1 MQYFSAGYRPG
12 DPRIRPAAEG
22 RDAEQGPLPAEVDV
36 LIVGSGP
43 AGLLLAAQ
51 LSEFPEI
58 VTRVVEKAPG
68 PLQVG
73 RADGVNCR
81 TVEMF
86 EAFGLAEKMIE
97 EAYWVNETHFWGAD
111 PQDNSRITRL
121 GRVQDVRDLL
131 SEFPHVIVNQARLLD
146 FLLGHMAG
154 SPSRLKVDYGLEA
167 LRADVPEAPDE
178 PVTVTLRRGGAVEDG
193 GDGGEEEVTVRAKY
207 VVGCDGAHSVIRQAI
222 GRRME
227 RQGEDKAWGVM
238 DLLAVTDFPD
248 IRYKCTIQ
256 AGNGRSILL
265 IPREGGH
272 LFRLYVDVGE
282 IVPDVRLTADDVLD
296 QARSVL
302 APYTLDVKETVW
314 FSVYRVGHGVTDK
327 FDDVDLD
334 SDTADV
340 ATRTPRVFLAGDACH
355 THTAKAGQGMNVSMA
370 DTYNLGWK
378 LAAVLRGRS
387 PASLLHTYDHERHG
401 IAEDLIATD
410 KRWSKAIGSAQVDPS
425 NPRAALIGLAEVQR
439 QFVTNLDFTAG
450 LATRYAPGPLTGDDT
465 YLHLADGYEP
475 GRRFHSAEVI
485 RLSDAKRVH
494 LGHVHRADARWRL
507 YAFADAVDPRNPAS
521 RLNTLLDFLA
531 GANSPVAKYTP
542 EGEHADAVFD
552 VRAILQ
558 QSHQE
563 LDWVE
568 MHDFLKPTT
577 GPLGLV
583 DYEKV
588 FCPLPDEDRDVFDLR
603 RIDRGSGAL
612 VVVRPDQYVALT
624 LPLDG
629 YDELDAFFARF
640 MTAGDPA

>member
-1 MQYFSAGYRPG
+1 MQYFTEGYRPG
-12 DPRIRPAAEG
+12 DPRVRAAAEG
-22 RDAEQGPLPAEVDV
+22 RGDEQGPLPPEVDV

-51 LSEFPEI
+51 LSQFPEI
-58 VTRVVEKAPG
+58 VTRVVEKADG
-68 PLQVG
+68 PLRVG
-73 RADGVNCR
+73 RADGVASR

-86 EAFGLAEKMIE
+86 EAFGLADKMID

-121 GRVQDVRDLL
+121 GRTQDVRDLL
-131 SEFPHVIVNQARLLD
+131 SEYPHVIVNQARLLD
-146 FLLGHMAG
+146 FLLEVMRN
-154 SPSRLKVDYGLEA
+154 SPSRLKVDYGMEA
-167 LRADVPEAPDE
+167 VGVEVPDAAEE
-178 PVTVTLRRGGAVEDG
+178 PVTVTLRGGTG
-193 GDGGEEEVTVRAKY
+193 GNGDKVIVRAKY
-207 VVGCDGAHSVIRQAI
+207 VVGCDGAHSVIRESI

-248 IRYKCTIQ
+248 VRFKCTIQ

-282 IVPDVRLTADDVLD
+282 IAPNAWLTKEEVLA
-296 QARSVL
+296 QAQGVL
-302 APYTLDVKETVW
+302 APYSLDVKQTVW

-327 FDDVDLD
+327 FDDVDD
-334 SDTADV
+334 AHV
-340 ATRTPRVFLAGDACH
+340 ATRTPRVFLAGDASH
-355 THTAKAGQGMNVSMA
+355 THTAKAGQGMNVSMQ
-370 DTYNLGWK
+370 DTFNLGWK
-378 LAAVLRGRS
+378 LAAVLQGRS
-387 PASLLHTYDHERHG
+387 PARLLHTYNYERHG
-401 IAEDLIATD
+401 IAEDLIALD
-410 KRWSKAIGSAQVDPS
+410 KRWSKAIGDAQIDPS
-425 NPRAALIGLAEVQR
+425 NPAAALIGLAEVQR
-439 QFVTNLDFTAG
+439 QFVTNLEFTAG
-450 LATRYAPGPLTGDDT
+450 LATNYHTGPLTGEST
-465 YLHLADGYEP
+465 HRHLADGYEP

-485 RLSDAKRVH
+485 RLSDAKKDH

-521 RLNTLLDFLA
+521 RLNKLMDFLA
-531 GANSPVAKYTP
+531 GPNSPVAKYTP
-542 EGEHADAVFD
+542 TGWDADAVFD

-568 MHDFLKPTT
+568 MHAFLRPRT
-577 GPLGLV
+577 GGLGLV

-588 FCPLPDEDRDVFDLR
+588 FCPLPDEDQDIFDLR

-629 YDELDAFFARF
+629 YEELDEFFARF
-640 MTAGDPA
+640 MNPA

>member
-1 MQYFSAGYRPG
+1 MQYFSDGYRPG
-12 DPRIRPAAEG
+12 DPRIHPAAQG
-22 RDAEQGPLPAEVDV
+22 RGAEQGPLPAEVDV
-36 LIVGSGP
+36 LVVGSGP

-51 LSEFPEI
+51 LSRFPEI
-58 VTRVVEKAPG
+58 VTRVVEKADG

-86 EAFGLAEKMIE
+86 EAFGLAEKMID

-121 GRVQDVRDLL
+121 GRTQDVRDLL

-146 FLLGHMAG
+146 FLLEYMRN
-154 SPSRLKVDYGLEA
+154 SPSRLTVDYGLEA
-167 LRADVPEAPDE
+167 VTVDVPDAAEE
-178 PVTVTLRRGGAVEDG
+178 PVTVTLRRGGAG
-193 GDGGEEEVTVRAKY
+193 NGDEVTVRATY
-207 VVGCDGAHSVIRQAI
+207 VVGCDGARSLIRESI

-248 IRYKCTIQ
+248 IRFKCTIQ
-256 AGNGRSILL
+256 AGNGKSILL

-282 IVPDVRLTADDVLD
+282 IAPDAWLTPEEVLAE
-296 QARSVL
+296 ARAVL

-327 FDDVDLD
+327 FVDVTSVDGGSGGD
-334 SDTADV
+334 GAARS
-340 ATRTPRVFLAGDACH
+340 PRVVFAGDACH
-355 THTAKAGQGMNVSMA
+355 TLTAKAGLGMNVSMA

-378 LAAVLRGRS
+378 LVAVLRGRS

-401 IAEDLIATD
+401 IAEDLIAMDT
-410 KRWSKAIGSAQVDPS
+410 RWSKAIGAAQVDPS
-425 NPRAALIGLAEVQR
+425 NPEAALIGLAEVQR
-439 QFVTNLDFTAG
+439 QFITNLDFTAG
-450 LATRYAPGPLTGDDT
+450 MATHYDAGPLTGDNT
-465 YLHLADGYEP
+465 HLHLAAGYEP

-485 RLSDAKRVH
+485 RLSDAKKVH
-494 LGHVHRADARWRL
+494 LGHVHQADARWRL

-521 RLNTLLDFLA
+521 RLSRLMDFLA
-531 GANSPVAKYTP
+531 GPDSPVATYTP
-542 EGEHADAVFD
+542 TGWDADSVFD

-558 QSHQE
+558 QLHQE
-563 LDWVE
+563 LDWVQ
-568 MHDFLKPTT
+568 MHDFLRPRT

-588 FCPLPDEDRDVFDLR
+588 FCPLPDTDQDIFDLR
-603 RIDRGSGAL
+603 GIDRGSGAL
-612 VVVRPDQYVALT
+612 IVVRPDQYVAL
-624 LPLDG
+624 
-629 YDELDAFFARF
+629 
-640 MTAGDPA
+640 

>member
-1 MQYFSAGYRPG
+1 MQYFSEGYRPG

-22 RDAEQGPLPAEVDV
+22 RGAEQGPLPAEVDV
-36 LIVGSGP
+36 LIVGTGP

-51 LSEFPEI
+51 LSQFPEI
-58 VTRVVEKAPG
+58 ITRVVEKAPG

-86 EAFGLAEKMIE
+86 EAFGLAEKMTE

-121 GRVQDVRDLL
+121 GRTQDVRDLL

-146 FLLGHMAG
+146 FFLGTMAN

-167 LRADVPEAPDE
+167 VHAEVPAGADE
-178 PVTVTLRRGGAVEDG
+178 PVTVTLRRGG
-193 GDGGEEEVTVRAKY
+193 GEETVVRAKY
-207 VVGCDGAHSVIRQAI
+207 VVGCDGAHSVVRESI

-248 IRYKCTIQ
+248 IRFKCTIQ

-282 IVPDVRLTADDVLD
+282 IAPDAWLTKEEVLAEA
-296 QARSVL
+296 QGVL
-302 APYTLDVKETVW
+302 APYTLDVKEFVW

-327 FDDVDLD
+327 FDDVD
-334 SDTADV
+334 ADA
-340 ATRTPRVFLAGDACH
+340 ATRTPRVFIAGDACH

-378 LAAVLRGRS
+378 LVAVLQGRS
-387 PASLLHTYDHERHG
+387 PASLLHTYNHERRG
-401 IAEDLIATD
+401 IAEDLIAMD
-410 KRWSKAIGSAQVDPS
+410 KRWSKAIGAAQVDPS
-425 NPRAALIGLAEVQR
+425 NPEAALIGLAEVQR
-439 QFVTNLDFTAG
+439 QFITNLDFTAG
-450 LATRYAPGPLTGDDT
+450 LATNYVTGPLTGDDT
-465 YLHLADGYEP
+465 HRHLAVDYEP

-485 RLSDAKRVH
+485 QLCDAKRVQ
-494 LGHVHRADARWRL
+494 LGHVHRADGRWRL

-521 RLNTLLDFLA
+521 RLKKLMDFLA

-542 EGEHADAVFD
+542 QGRDADSVFD

-558 QSHQE
+558 QSHME
-563 LDWVE
+563 LDWVQ
-568 MHDFLKPTT
+568 MHDFLKPKT
-577 GPLGLV
+577 GQLGLI

-588 FCPLPDEDRDVFDLR
+588 FCPVADTDRDIFDLR

-629 YDELDAFFARF
+629 YDELDEFFARF
-640 MTAGDPA
+640 MNPA

>member
-1 MQYFSAGYRPG
+1 MQYFTEGYRPG

-22 RDAEQGPLPAEVDV
+22 RGAEQGPLPAEVDV

-43 AGLLLAAQ
+43 AGSLLAAQ
-51 LSEFPEI
+51 LAQFPEI
-58 VTRVVEKAPG
+58 VARVVEKAPG

-86 EAFGLAEKMIE
+86 ETFGLADKMID

-121 GRVQDVRDLL
+121 GRTQDVRDLL
-131 SEFPHVIVNQARLLD
+131 SEYPHVIVNQARLLD
-146 FLLGHMAG
+146 FLLEVMRN
-154 SPSRLKVDYGLEA
+154 SPSRLRVDYGLEA
-167 LRADVPEAPDE
+167 VKAEVPDAADD
-178 PVTVTLRRGGAVEDG
+178 PVTVTLRRSGAD
-193 GDGGEEEVTVRAKY
+193 GDGDGDEVTVRAKY
-207 VVGCDGAHSVIRQAI
+207 VVGADGAHSVIRESI

-282 IVPDVRLTADDVLD
+282 IAPDAWLKPEEVLAE
-296 QARSVL
+296 ARAVL

-327 FDDVDLD
+327 FDDVDD
-334 SDTADV
+334 ADV
-340 ATRTPRVFLAGDACH
+340 ATRTPRVFIAGDACH

-370 DTYNLGWK
+370 DAYNLGWK

-387 PASLLHTYDHERHG
+387 PASLLHTYNHERRG

-410 KRWSKAIGSAQVDPS
+410 KRWSKAIGAAQVDPS

-439 QFVTNLDFTAG
+439 QFITNLDFTAG
-450 LATRYAPGPLTGDDT
+450 LATNYDTGPLTGDDT
-465 YLHLADGYEP
+465 YLHLAAGYEP
-475 GRRFHSAEVI
+475 GRRFQSAEVI
-485 RLSDAKRVH
+485 RLSDAKRDH
-494 LGHVHRADARWRL
+494 LGHIHRADGRWRL

-521 RLNTLLDFLA
+521 RLNTLMDFLA
-531 GANSPVAKYTP
+531 GPNSPVAKYTP
-542 EGEHADAVFD
+542 EGWDADSVFD

-558 QSHQE
+558 QLHGE

-568 MHDFLKPTT
+568 MHDFLKPQT

-588 FCPLPDEDRDVFDLR
+588 FCPLPDTDRDLFDLR

-629 YDELDAFFARF
+629 YDELDEFFARF
-640 MTAGDPA
+640 MNPA

>member
-1 MQYFSAGYRPG
+1 MQYFTTGYRPG
-12 DPRIRPAAEG
+12 DPRVRPIAEG
-22 RDAEQGPLPAEVDV
+22 RSEEQGPLPEEVDV

-58 VTRVVEKAPG
+58 VTRVVEKADG

-86 EAFGLAEKMIE
+86 EAFGLAQKMVD

-111 PQDNSRITRL
+111 PQDTSKIVRM
-121 GRVQDVRDLL
+121 GRTQDVRDLL

-146 FLLGHMAG
+146 FFLEHMAN
-154 SPSRLKVDYGLEA
+154 SPSRLKVDYGYA
-167 LRADVPEAPDE
+167 AVGADVPDNPDE
-178 PVTVTLRRGGAVEDG
+178 PVTVTLHRGEDV
-193 GDGGEEEVTVRAKY
+193 VTVRAKY
-207 VVGCDGAHSVIRQAI
+207 VVGCDGAHSVVRQSI
-222 GRRME
+222 GRKPE
-227 RQGEDKAWGVM
+227 GGGHDKAWGVM

-256 AGNGRSILL
+256 AGNGNSILL

-272 LFRLYVDVGE
+272 LFRLYVDMGE
-282 IVPDVRLTADDVLD
+282 IAPDAWLTQEEVLA
-296 QARSVL
+296 QAQGVL

-314 FSVYRVGHGVTDK
+314 FSVYRVGHRVTDK
-327 FDDVDLD
+327 FDDVDID
-334 SDTADV
+334 GDPDRA
-340 ATRTPRVFLAGDACH
+340 PRVLLAGDACH

-378 LAAVLRGRS
+378 LAAVLQGRS
-387 PASLLHTYDHERHG
+387 PASLLHTYNHERHG
-401 IAEDLIATD
+401 IAEDLIAMDT
-410 KRWSKAIGSAQVDPS
+410 RWSKAIGAAQVDPS
-425 NPRAALIGLAEVQR
+425 NPQAALIGLAEVQR
-439 QFVTNLDFTAG
+439 QFITNLDFTAG
-450 LATRYAPGPLTGDDT
+450 MATNYDAGPLTGENT
-465 YLHLADGYEP
+465 YLHLATGYEP
-475 GRRFHSAEVI
+475 GRRFHSAEVV
-485 RLSDAKRVH
+485 RLSDAKRLH

-521 RLNTLLDFLA
+521 RLNKLLDFLA
-531 GANSPVAKYTP
+531 SGDSPVGKYTP
-542 EGEHADAVFD
+542 AGWDADSVFD

-558 QSHQE
+558 QRHLE

-568 MHDFLKPTT
+568 MHDFLKPKT
-577 GPLGLV
+577 GPLGLI

-588 FCPLPDEDRDVFDLR
+588 FCPLADTDQDIFDVR
-603 RIDRGSGAL
+603 GIDRGSGAL

-629 YDELDAFFARF
+629 FDELDAFFARF
-640 MTAGDPA
+640 MTPA

>member
-1 MQYFSAGYRPG
+1 MQYFSTGYRPG

-22 RDAEQGPLPAEVDV
+22 RDGEQGPLPEEVDV

-58 VTRVVEKAPG
+58 VTRVVEKADG

-86 EAFGLAEKMIE
+86 DAFGMAEKMID

-111 PQDNSRITRL
+111 PEDNSRIIRL
-121 GRVQDVRDLL
+121 GRTQDVRDLL
-131 SEFPHVIVNQARLLD
+131 SEYPHVIVNQARLLD
-146 FLLGHMAG
+146 FFLEHMSN
-154 SPSRLKVDYGLEA
+154 SPSRLKVDYGHEA
-167 LRADVPEAPDE
+167 IRVDVPDAADE
-178 PVTVTLRRGGAVEDG
+178 PVAVTVRRGED
-193 GDGGEEEVTVRAKY
+193 EVTVRAKF
-207 VVGCDGAHSVIRQAI
+207 VVGCDGAHSAVRQSI
-222 GRRME
+222 GRRQE
-227 RQGEDKAWGVM
+227 GGGHDKAWGVV

-248 IRYKCTIQ
+248 IRFKCTIQ
-256 AGNGRSILL
+256 AGNGNSILL

-272 LFRLYVDVGE
+272 LFRLYVDMGE
-282 IVPDVRLTADDVLD
+282 IAPDTWLTKDEVLA
-296 QARSVL
+296 QAQGVL

-314 FSVYRVGHGVTDK
+314 FSVYRVGHRVTDK
-327 FDDVDLD
+327 FDDVDID
-334 SDTADV
+334 GDTV
-340 ATRTPRVFLAGDACH
+340 RTPRVLLAGDACH

-378 LAAVLRGRS
+378 LVAVLQGRS
-387 PASLLHTYDHERHG
+387 PASLLHTYNHERHG
-401 IAEDLIATD
+401 IAEDLIAMDT
-410 KRWSKAIGSAQVDPS
+410 RWSKAIGAAQVDPS
-425 NPRAALIGLAEVQR
+425 NPQAALIGLAEVQR

-450 LATRYAPGPLTGDDT
+450 MATNYDPGPLTGDNT
-465 YLHLADGYEP
+465 YLHLAAGYEP
-475 GRRFHSAEVI
+475 GRRFHSAEVV
-485 RLSDAKRVH
+485 RLSDAKRLQ
-494 LGHVHRADARWRL
+494 LGHVHRADGRWRL

-521 RLNTLLDFLA
+521 RLNKLLDFLA
-531 GANSPVAKYTP
+531 SADSPVGKYTP
-542 EGEHADAVFD
+542 AGWDADSVFD

-558 QSHQE
+558 QRHLE

-568 MHDFLKPTT
+568 MHDFLKPKT

-588 FCPLPDEDRDVFDLR
+588 FCPLADTDQDIFDAR

-629 YDELDAFFARF
+629 FDELDAFFARF
-640 MTAGDPA
+640 MSHA